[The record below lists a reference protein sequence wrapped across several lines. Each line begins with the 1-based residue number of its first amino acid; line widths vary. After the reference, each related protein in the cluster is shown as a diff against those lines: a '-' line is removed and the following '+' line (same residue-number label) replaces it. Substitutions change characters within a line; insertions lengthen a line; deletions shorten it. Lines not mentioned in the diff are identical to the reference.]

1 MKKSIKVVCFTA
13 AIISVLIGLV
23 LLLQAV
29 YLMFNIAGFR
39 DSYVDLIQK
48 MGLIS
53 NASEIDFQV
62 NMSIFDS
69 VIGILLN
76 AYAAGIYFKVSKFND
91 IMIGCS
97 RILLN
102 IGILQCFFIISIIP
116 GVAAIVLSF
125 VLKKEESKVVNRPR
139 EASAPV
145 DDLVD
150 RINNLKAR
158 KESGNITEEEYNK
171 LLNQIIEQ
179 SVVGKTNNKWLKQE
193 SLQEKIA
200 NLKTES
206 KNENEGKDN
215 N

>member
-1 MKKSIKVVCFTA
+1 MKKSIKVVCATA
-13 AIISVLIGLV
+13 AIISIVIGLV

-29 YLMFNIAGFR
+29 CLMFNIAGFR

-76 AYAAGIYFKVSKFND
+76 AYAAGIYFKVSKFKE

-102 IGILQCFFIISIIP
+102 IGILQCFFIISIVP
-116 GVAAIVLSF
+116 GVAAIVMSF

-139 EASAPV
+139 EESAPV

-171 LLNQIIEQ
+171 LLNQVIEQ
-179 SVVGKTNNKWLKQE
+179 SVVGKTNDRWLKQE

-206 KNENEGKDN
+206 KAENENKDN